1 MTDIERALAQK
12 LLALAD
18 DELILAHRNAEW
30 TGHAPILEEDIG
42 LANIAQDE
50 LGHAMLYY
58 DLHCALAG
66 HEAGRTPD
74 QLAFFRDAAGFRNV
88 QLVELPKGDWAFTML
103 RQYLFDAYEMA
114 LLAQLVHSAHK
125 PLAEVA
131 AKIRTEELYHYK
143 HSSAWVKRLGLGTKE
158 SQRRMQAALDVQ
170 WPLAQ
175 QLFVQS
181 DGEPTLVARGMTPP
195 LSTVLTEW
203 QSCVAPWLT
212 NSGLRVPDAP
222 TINITRISTLTR
234 ATHTPHLAALLADFQ
249 QVARLDPEAEW

>member
-1 MTDIERALAQK
+1 MTDTERALAQK

-66 HEAGRTPD
+66 GDPD
-74 QLAFFRDAAGFRNV
+74 KLVFFRDPAAFRNV
-88 QLVELPKGDWAFTML
+88 QLVELPKGDWAFTIL

-114 LLAQLVHSAHK
+114 LLAQLVHSTHK

-143 HSSAWVKRLGLGTKE
+143 HSSAWVKRLGLGTEE

-170 WPLAQ
+170 WLPAQ
-175 QLFVQS
+175 QLFRQS
-181 DGEPTLVARGMTPP
+181 ESEPALVSGGVVPP
-195 LSTVLTEW
+195 LSAVRAEW
-203 QSCVAPWLT
+203 QSRVVSWLT
-212 NSGLRVPDAP
+212 DSGLRVPDVSPA
-222 TINITRISTLTR
+222 TITREQ
-234 ATHTPHLAALLADFQ
+234 HTPHLAVLLNDLQ

>member
-1 MTDIERALAQK
+1 MTETDRALSQK

-18 DELILAHRNAEW
+18 DELILAHRDAEW

-58 DLHCALAG
+58 DLYCALAG
-66 HEAGRTPD
+66 GTPD
-74 QLAFFRDAAGFRNV
+74 RLAYFREAADFRNV
-88 QLVELPKGDWAFTML
+88 QLVELPKDDWAFTML
-103 RQYLFDAYEMA
+103 RQYLFDAYELV
-114 LLAQLVHSAHK
+114 LLAELVGSAHK

-143 HSSAWVKRLGLGTKE
+143 HSSTWVRRLGLGTEE

-170 WPLAQ
+170 WPLAH
-175 QLFVQS
+175 QLFWQPESEAPLVTGGVVPRAS
-181 DGEPTLVARGMTPP
+181 D
-195 LSTVLTEW
+195 VLAMWHTR
-203 QSCVAPWLT
+203 VGPWLT
-212 NSGLRVPDAP
+212 ESGLRLPVAP
-222 TINITRISTLTR
+222 PAYIPREQ
-234 ATHTPHLAALLADFQ
+234 HTSHLAALLADFQ